1 MNNKHNQLKIEYIA
15 IQNLAP
21 YQRQLRKPSPK
32 QADKAKAFLQ
42 EFGFIIPLV
51 IDEEQTIVIG
61 DFLFHAANA
70 LHYDSLPVVKIS
82 HLDEAQIK
90 VLRIA
95 YDRIHEDVKW
105 DMAALKIEFEELQIL
120 MPEIDLSLTC
130 FEVPEI
136 DAILNLDIHA
146 DTDLL
151 NEIPPIDEDNARV
164 QLGDLYKLGDHL
176 LYCGDALE
184 EESYASLLNNQKAA
198 MVFTDAPYN
207 VKIDGHVGNS
217 GSVQHRE
224 FKMASGEMSKDEFTI
239 FLTRAHYHMSQHC
252 RDGAI
257 IFSCMDWR
265 HIEEILTAARKSKLE
280 LKNLCIWA
288 KDNGGMGSLYRSQH
302 EMVFVFKHGTGKH
315 INNVE
320 LGQNGRY
327 RTNIWQYP
335 GVNSFGGN
343 RMNELKLHPTVKPVA
358 MVADAILDCS
368 RAGDLILDPF
378 GGSGTTLIAAE
389 KTKRK
394 AALIEL
400 DPLYCDVILKRW
412 EEMSGQSAVKINN
425 EYQSKLKTDNHE

>member
-1 MNNKHNQLKIEYIA
+1 
-15 IQNLAP
+15 
-21 YQRQLRKPSPK
+21 
-32 QADKAKAFLQ
+32 
-42 EFGFIIPLV
+42 
-51 IDEEQTIVIG
+51 
-61 DFLFHAANA
+61 
-70 LHYDSLPVVKIS
+70 
-82 HLDEAQIK
+82 
-90 VLRIA
+90 
-95 YDRIHEDVKW
+95 
-105 DMAALKIEFEELQIL
+105 
-120 MPEIDLSLTC
+120 
-130 FEVPEI
+130 
-136 DAILNLDIHA
+136 
-146 DTDLL
+146 
-151 NEIPPIDEDNARV
+151 
-164 QLGDLYKLGDHL
+164 
-176 LYCGDALE
+176 
-184 EESYASLLNNQKAA
+184 
-198 MVFTDAPYN
+198 
-207 VKIDGHVGNS
+207 
-217 GSVQHRE
+217 
-224 FKMASGEMSKDEFTI
+224 
-239 FLTRAHYHMSQHC
+239 
-252 RDGAI
+252 
-257 IFSCMDWR
+257 MDWR